1 MKKRTKINFS
11 WKTIYLKEIM
21 KDWKGTKGIVI
32 ILGCYKFTHCD
43 AFAFGAKLNLKNMNK
58 L

>member
-1 MKKRTKINFS
+1 MM
-11 WKTIYLKEIM
+11 EIM